1 MFPIFLLH
9 FTRLRNDLIFK
20 NLLVLPVLR
29 RYNYLILNFEFL
41 NVSIIIK
48 LDDDFQKFETLIN
61 HFKKNPAARMTGLNL
76 KIARIDNERCL
87 NFASEARFLNNFFL
101 SRLNYSVICLAL

>member
-1 MFPIFLLH
+1 
-9 FTRLRNDLIFK
+9 
-20 NLLVLPVLR
+20 
-29 RYNYLILNFEFL
+29 LILNFEFL
-41 NVSIIIK
+41 NVSIIIT

>member
-41 NVSIIIK
+41 NVSIIIT
-48 LDDDFQKFETLIN
+48 LDDDFQKFETVIN
-61 HFKKNPAARMTGLNL
+61 HFKKNPDAKMTGFNL
-76 KIARIDNERCL
+76 KIARIDYERCL
-87 NFASEARFLNNFFL
+87 NFASEARFLNNFSL